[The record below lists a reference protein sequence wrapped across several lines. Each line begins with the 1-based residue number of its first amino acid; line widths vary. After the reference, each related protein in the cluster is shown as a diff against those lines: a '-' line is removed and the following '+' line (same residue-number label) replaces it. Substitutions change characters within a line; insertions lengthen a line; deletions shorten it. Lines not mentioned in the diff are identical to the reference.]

1 MAKFIIYYKI
11 IYIIINLLL
20 LYKLHSMKFSSS
32 LLKYNLEYFSTVS
45 RDVLW
50 QIYMQLYM
58 AFSVYIYIYTLYRD
72 VNYSVVAISKRT
84 RSNLTKRIRT
94 RLSIA
99 RKLALYHCVTFSKTD
114 ENFVAQT
121 RMNHRF
127 IFKMLYIY
135 HPQKK
140 KKKRKEYYNRYHPL
154 PNFRI
159 SRIFENIL
167 QSLSLKIVSLFFF
180 EMTRYR
186 ESIKIC
192 IYISD
197 LARAIN
203 KNVSIRA
210 TSRKTRYQ
218 SIFHLLN
225 NNASIRNPS
234 LHQLHALE
242 NVTKLIA
249 PRWHFL

>member
-1 MAKFIIYYKI
+1 MSCDKFICSYTW
-11 IYIIINLLL
+11 
-20 LYKLHSMKFSSS
+20 HS
-32 LLKYNLEYFSTVS
+32 L
-45 RDVLW
+45 
-50 QIYMQLYM
+50 
-58 AFSVYIYIYTLYRD
+58 YIYTLYRD

-94 RLSIA
+94 KLSIA
-99 RKLALYHCVTFSKTD
+99 RKLALYHCVTFSKTG

-127 IFKMLYIY
+127 IFKMLCIYIILE
-135 HPQKK
+135 KK
-140 KKKRKEYYNRYHPL
+140 KKKRILHRYHPL
-154 PNFRI
+154 PNFQI

-167 QSLSLKIVSLFFF
+167 QSLSLKIISLFFF

-218 SIFHLLN
+218 SISHLLN

-249 PRWHFL
+249 PR